1 MIFEINK
8 EMMNLKNSI
17 PSNKLHFVEF
27 TSYGKPACVNC
38 NEQLK
43 EHDVM
48 VLDYNVISYGY
59 QNSNYKIILAYT
71 ESDKKNIVWKISR
84 IFIKL

>member
-27 TSYGKPACVNC
+27 TSYGKSACVNC
-38 NEQLK
+38 NEWLQK
-43 EHDVM
+43 YDVM
-48 VLDYNVISYGY
+48 VLDYDVIPYSRD
-59 QNSNYKIILAYT
+59 NTNYKIILAYT
-71 ESDKKNIVWKISR
+71 ESDKKN
-84 IFIKL
+84 L

>member
-27 TSYGKPACVNC
+27 TSYGKSACVNC
-38 NEQLK
+38 NEWLQK
-43 EHDVM
+43 YDVI
-48 VLDYNVISYGY
+48 VLDYDVIPYG
-59 QNSNYKIILAYT
+59 QENTNYKIILAYT
-71 ESDKKNIVWKISR
+71 ESDKKN
-84 IFIKL
+84 L

>member
-27 TSYGKPACVNC
+27 TSYGKSACVNC
-38 NEQLK
+38 NEWLQK
-43 EHDVM
+43 YDVM
-48 VLDYNVISYGY
+48 VLDYDVIPYDRD
-59 QNSNYKIILAYT
+59 NTNYKIILAYT
-71 ESDKKNIVWKISR
+71 ESDKKN
-84 IFIKL
+84 L

>member
-27 TSYGKPACVNC
+27 TSYGKSACVNC
-38 NEQLK
+38 NEWLQK
-43 EHDVM
+43 YDVM
-48 VLDYNVISYGY
+48 VLDYDVIPCGRE
-59 QNSNYKIILAYT
+59 NANYKIILAYT
-71 ESDKKNIVWKISR
+71 ESDKKNV
-84 IFIKL
+84 

>member
-27 TSYGKPACVNC
+27 NSYGKSACVNC
-38 NEQLK
+38 NEWLQK
-43 EHDVM
+43 YDVM
-48 VLDYNVISYGY
+48 VLDYDVIPYGRD
-59 QNSNYKIILAYT
+59 NTNYKIILAYT
-71 ESDKKNIVWKISR
+71 ESDKKN
-84 IFIKL
+84 L